1 MRGLYSGGF
10 QIATLPNLL
19 SIIRLFLVLPLYP
32 FLKDSRVFLTTLF
45 LILIVLTDIL
55 DGYFA
60 RKFHLENPVGKIL
73 DHGVDKVV
81 SMSISYIF
89 YKFSFLPVW
98 AFWFFFLRDLLILL
112 VGGVLYFGFRVA
124 LGSLWL
130 GKIAGIFYF
139 GMFFALLLG
148 FEHFGKLLM
157 IISVFLF
164 TVVVIVYPIKFYPSL
179 KIKIFGSDGGVA

>member
-1 MRGLYSGGF
+1 
-10 QIATLPNLL
+10 
-19 SIIRLFLVLPLYP
+19 
-32 FLKDSRVFLTTLF
+32 
-45 LILIVLTDIL
+45 
-55 DGYFA
+55 
-60 RKFHLENPVGKIL
+60 L

-89 YKFSFLPVW
+89 YKFSLLPVW
-98 AFWFFFLRDLLILL
+98 AFCFFFLRDLLILL

-148 FEHFGKLLM
+148 FEHLGKFLM

-164 TVVVIVYPIKFYPSL
+164 AIVVIVYPIKFYPIL
-179 KIKIFGSDGGVA
+179 KIKIFSGEGGVE